1 MKTIR
6 RGYFY
11 LVSLISL
18 EVVTWSVIGLLQS
31 IFDTTR
37 IGGGT
42 DQLAGA
48 LSSIVVGVVV
58 FAIHWRVAQ
67 KESSEDSE
75 EQFSG
80 VRSVFFYGTLAI
92 LLITSVQYLMIL
104 IYRTLAN
111 LLDIEIY
118 QYGFGSNHTAT
129 DSLVAILINLVIAYY
144 FYQILQSIWRSK
156 PSGDAFTLSRRI
168 SRYLWKLY
176 GLGIAYAGLI
186 QILTFLL
193 SFSEDTLGA
202 GRALIWGIT
211 FSLVGIPIWLFNWRN
226 IQASLSE
233 ADEQV
238 STVRQITLYLLT
250 FLGVVISLGSASGI
264 LFEILETLLDTTVDF
279 SNLLR
284 RISQPIAL
292 GIPAGLVWFYFG
304 GIIKQDRESYPLVTQ
319 RSGLRRL
326 YFYILSFLG
335 LGATFI
341 GLELLVIFLIQL
353 IFGSGDFFSDDML
366 PSILTAFIVGL
377 PLWLRNWT
385 PMNLEALAE
394 GEEGDHARRSVNRKG
409 YLYLTL
415 FISVMGIMGFTGYIL
430 YLLISALL
438 GNLSTF
444 SADNLLETFGSL
456 GVFVLLGVYH
466 LGQLRSDNLLASAS
480 LSAQH
485 ADFTVVVL
493 ESGEGEFSQEITA
506 AIQTQIKDIQVAV
519 HPIGEPFDDSLINA
533 SVVVLS
539 SSLAAN
545 PPEAVRLWLDEFGGM
560 RVVVPVAA
568 ENWVWVGVESGNL
581 TGLAKTAA
589 KTVSLLAEGQDVI
602 ARNRSV
608 WVYVLAGL
616 FGLPFLCILFSLLAE
631 FAF

>member
-37 IGGGT
+37 IGGGA

-144 FYQILQSIWRSK
+144 FYQILQSIWDSK

-176 GLGIAYAGLI
+176 GLGIAYGGII

-202 GRALIWGIT
+202 GRALTWGIT
-211 FSLVGIPIWLFNWRN
+211 LSLVGIPIWLFNWRN
-226 IQASLSE
+226 IQASLTE
-233 ADEQV
+233 TDEQT
-238 STVRQITLYLLT
+238 STVRQVVLYLLT

-264 LFEILETLLDTTVDF
+264 LFELLETLLDTNVDF
-279 SNLLR
+279 SDLLR
-284 RISQPIAL
+284 RISQPITIGL
-292 GIPAGLVWFYFG
+292 PASLVWFYFG
-304 GIIKQDRESYPLVTQ
+304 GVIKQDRESYPQAAQ
-319 RSGLRRL
+319 RSGLLRL
-326 YFYILSFLG
+326 YFYILAFLG
-335 LGATFI
+335 LGATFV

-506 AIQTQIKDIQVAV
+506 AIQAQIKDIQVAV

-560 RVVVPVAA
+560 RVVVPVAS
-568 ENWVWVGVESGNL
+568 ENWVWVGIESDNL
-581 TGLAKTAA
+581 TSLAKSAA

-602 ARNRSV
+602 ARSRSV